1 MISYQL
7 DVITQV
13 YEHGRLQTKREKW
26 AGRKSCL
33 LWALMLL
40 EMQGEG
46 HTEEVPALIIGPEWK
61 DGVHAVF

>member
-1 MISYQL
+1 
-7 DVITQV
+7 
-13 YEHGRLQTKREKW
+13 
-26 AGRKSCL
+26 
-33 LWALMLL
+33 MLL